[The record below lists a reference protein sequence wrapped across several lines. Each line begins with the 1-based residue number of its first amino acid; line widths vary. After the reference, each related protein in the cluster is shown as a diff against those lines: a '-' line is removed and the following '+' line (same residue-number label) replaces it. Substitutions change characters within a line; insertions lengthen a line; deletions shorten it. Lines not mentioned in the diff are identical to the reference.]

1 MAERV
6 EPDGELEGEAED
18 VNGGSKEESEREI
31 REREKKAQEAEIQR
45 MMEETQRKAEIQRK
59 EAEERLAREQKRR
72 YEEITANNEAT
83 VFVFEGDEGEPDEK
97 KQKDDDATYEPSPK
111 KVTSRKTDRN
121 LTPLPALSE
130 ACDRYDLNNGA
141 AAFIANATLQDYGL
155 LSKSTAIDRKKLA
168 RERIKWRRR
177 TKEEDEKSK
186 NSEESGACIQMVGG
200 TLL

>member
-1 MAERV
+1 MS
-6 EPDGELEGEAED
+6 
-18 VNGGSKEESEREI
+18 SKGI
-31 REREKKAQEAEIQR
+31 NHCVHN
-45 MMEETQRKAEIQRK
+45 
-59 EAEERLAREQKRR
+59 
-72 YEEITANNEAT
+72 ANNEAT

-111 KVTSRKTDRN
+111 KVTSCKTDRN

-130 ACDRYDLNNGA
+130 ACDRYDLNYVA

-177 TKEEDEKSK
+177 TKEEDEKKQKLRGIRGLYSDGRRDSTLQGYIFIFFPTTGSGEK
-186 NSEESGACIQMVGG
+186 NDFWQNI
-200 TLL
+200 